1 MRGASWEGWRDIDGD
16 GEGGSDLDGDSC
28 WIATLDSYTG

>member
-16 GEGGSDLDGDSC
+16 GEGGSDLDGDSYC
-28 WIATLDSYTG
+28 PR